1 MKNPSFDPTIGIEKK
16 LANMSGRYKNVTA
29 GKCFISVE
37 DKIYT
42 TESFALVFSIW
53 YYRIKK
59 IL

>member
-1 MKNPSFDPTIGIEKK
+1 
-16 LANMSGRYKNVTA
+16 MSDRYKNVTA

-59 IL
+59 YFNCMVYGIIQ